1 MLLHGGKGDEV
12 IKSFFNEVYA
22 YYVKVSCR
30 GVLVSH
36 LSNLRILNVHEFC
49 FEYVAV
55 NESVLQI

>member
-30 GVLVSH
+30 GILVSH
-36 LSNLRILNVHEFC
+36 LSNLRILNIHELF
-49 FEYVAV
+49 
-55 NESVLQI
+55 